1 MTVIVETE
9 LHPASAAPLMRDLG
23 FLAMPDL
30 PDRPGP
36 ACLLVALR
44 DVPTLR
50 HYDPEKVQYWASEDG
65 RGVRRT
71 LTRRTSLPIV
81 EDFSWGMI
89 RLVDRLQVTN
99 EYLTFGG
106 RLMAER
112 VDGVDI
118 AVFTSPAPLLRR
130 GGHSQAWDR
139 GADMLGAWFGRL
151 LVAVDFEPGFEAEVA
166 RAGPAA
172 RYAAFLA
179 EAASRYGGSR
189 ELRAAEPGLWTL
201 VHGEADRLRTERPV
215 DWARGQRLLGR
226 VHR

>member
-50 HYDPEKVQYWASEDG
+50 HYDPEKVQYWASEHG

-106 RLMAER
+106 RLTAER
-112 VDGVDI
+112 VDGADI

-151 LVAVDFEPGFEAEVA
+151 LVAVDFEPGFEAEA
-166 RAGPAA
+166 TRAGPVA
-172 RYAAFLA
+172 RYG
-179 EAASRYGGSR
+179 ASG
-189 ELRAAEPGLWTL
+189 ELRAAEPDLWTL

-215 DWARGQRLLGR
+215 DWARGQHLLGR
-226 VHR
+226 VHRSIG